1 MRRADLP
8 TCKESLRLQLHAAA
22 RGKTANARH
31 VISQQIAVTEKRFLD
46 RPKSFVYRRAIRRNS
61 SFVILAS
68 SLVGSCFVASKQEQ
82 EQEQEQEHEQE
93 AGLQRIY
100 AS

>member
-1 MRRADLP
+1 VRRADLP
-8 TCKESLRLQLHAAA
+8 TSKDRCDSDCTQQLEEKLRTQGMSFLNRLRLQ
-22 RGKTANARH
+22 
-31 VISQQIAVTEKRFLD
+31 EKRFLD
-46 RPKSFVYRRAIRRNS
+46 RPKSFVSRRAIRRNS

-68 SLVGSCFVASKQEQ
+68 SLVGSCFVASKQE
-82 EQEQEQEHEQE
+82 HEQE